1 MTMSW
6 KKIAVSVCAGVFA
19 LTTVAAVPSVAMAA
33 KGGARISAPRVSA
46 PAAAPKVSAPAAK
59 AAAPNQKE
67 YKPSQNAS
75 SIKEQAPAARTGAAP
90 AARSASSWGGIMR
103 NVGLFAGGMLL
114 GGMLSHLFGFGMGS
128 FMSDVMGLLMNLVIF
143 GAVFMLIR
151 MAIRKFTGR
160 KKEEQDPYHAREASA
175 MRQEE
180 PINVT
185 PRSEEP
191 IEDIRPSQTGMSM
204 DYEPKR
210 MADRYRSR

>member
-1 MTMSW
+1 MPMYW

-19 LTTVAAVPSVAMAA
+19 LTAVAAVPSVAMAA
-33 KGGARISAPRVSA
+33 RGGARISAPRVSA
-46 PAAAPKVSAPAAK
+46 PAPRVSAPAAK
-59 AAAPNQKE
+59 AVAPNQKE

-75 SIKEQAPAARTGAAP
+75 SIKEQAPAARTGAAT
-90 AARSASSWGGIMR
+90 ATRSASPWGGIMR

-114 GGMLSHLFGFGMGS
+114 GGMLSHLFGFGMGG

-175 MRQEE
+175 MRQEA

-185 PRSEEP
+185 PRAEEP